1 MLSDKSIQ
9 RGSIDVEKKK
19 TRVVSNK
26 KCSSSINQSVG
37 RARAGVTSAFPATR
51 VRQNDSHDSFLIK
64 PLMIYNIL
72 SEIYEI
78 LLFIGD

>member
-1 MLSDKSIQ
+1 MLSDKSVQ

-37 RARAGVTSAFPATR
+37 RARGRDKRVSGHQGPA
-51 VRQNDSHDSFLIK
+51 
-64 PLMIYNIL
+64 
-72 SEIYEI
+72 E
-78 LLFIGD
+78 